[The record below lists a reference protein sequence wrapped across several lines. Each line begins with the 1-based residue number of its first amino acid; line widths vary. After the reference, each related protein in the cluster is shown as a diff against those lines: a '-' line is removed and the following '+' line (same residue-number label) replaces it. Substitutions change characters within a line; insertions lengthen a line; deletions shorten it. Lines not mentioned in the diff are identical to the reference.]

1 MKCLLITHRHA
12 GLNKVKNQ
20 EDFDAFW
27 SKAFAE
33 NIGKKWATCC
43 EKHKGR
49 DKAHCLKLK
58 NGEAIQKV
66 IFEIKN

>member
-1 MKCLLITHRHA
+1 MKCLRITHRHA

-27 SKAFAE
+27 SKTFAE
-33 NIGKKWATCC
+33 NKGKKWASCC
-43 EKHKGR
+43 EKHKRR

-58 NGEAIQKV
+58 KGETIQKV
-66 IFEIKN
+66 IFEIKH

>member
-1 MKCLLITHRHA
+1 MKCLLITHKHA
-12 GLNKVKNQ
+12 GLNKVKSQ

-33 NIGKKWATCC
+33 NIAKKWVSCF

-49 DKAHCLKLK
+49 DKTHCLKLK
-58 NGEAIQKV
+58 KGETIKKV
-66 IFEIKN
+66 IFEMKT